1 LSEIRVT
8 TISDTAGTGPVTLTK
23 QSAAKAWI
31 NMDGTGT
38 FDSNTIRASFN
49 VSGVTDNGTG
59 DHSISFS
66 SSFANANYAAS
77 MSSSAGALS
86 NTDTM
91 VNPYTWA
98 TGSTSIGTNNNAGS
112 VVDRLYVNL
121 SINGDL
127 A

>member
-1 LSEIRVT
+1 MSEIRVT

-38 FDSNTIRASFN
+38 FDSDTIRASFN

-77 MSSSAGALS
+77 MSSSAGGLGS
-86 NTDTM
+86 TDTM

-98 TGSTSIGTNNNAGS
+98 TGSTSIGSNNNSGS
-112 VVDRLYVNL
+112 LTDRTYVNL

>member
-1 LSEIRVT
+1 MSEIRVT

-38 FDSNTIRASFN
+38 FDSDTIRASLN

-59 DHSISFS
+59 DISASFS
-66 SSFANANYAAS
+66 SSFANANYAVS
-77 MSSSAGALS
+77 VSSSSAAKS

-98 TGSTSIGTNNNAGS
+98 TGSTSIATNTNSGS
-112 VVDRLYVNL
+112 LTDRSYVNFA
-121 SINGDL
+121 INGDL

>member
-1 LSEIRVT
+1 MSNA
-8 TISDTAGTGPVTLTK
+8 AGTGPVTLTK